1 MAGKALLDKNPRPSD
16 DEIKDGIAGNICR
29 CTGYVGP
36 VRAIKAA
43 AGMM

>member
-1 MAGKALLDKNPRPSD
+1 MSAKALLDKNPKPSD
-16 DEIKDGIAGNICR
+16 DEIKEGIAGNICR

-36 VRAIKAA
+36 VRSIKAA